1 MICTYSAHTHTKKES
16 CMKTLVPVDED
27 RKVVLYTR
35 DLKQGKTYYARFR
48 VSKTNLSNNQEYI
61 RESMQTPN
69 MEIASEVGVSRGT
82 VSNVLKVA

>member
-1 MICTYSAHTHTKKES
+1 
-16 CMKTLVPVDED
+16 MKILVPVDED

>member
-1 MICTYSAHTHTKKES
+1 
-16 CMKTLVPVDED
+16 MKTLIPVDED

-69 MEIASEVGVSRGT
+69 MEIVSEVGVSRRT

>member
-1 MICTYSAHTHTKKES
+1 
-16 CMKTLVPVDED
+16 MKSLIPVDED

>member
-1 MICTYSAHTHTKKES
+1 
-16 CMKTLVPVDED
+16 MKTLVPVDED

-69 MEIASEVGVSRGT
+69 MEIVSEVGVSRGT

>member
-1 MICTYSAHTHTKKES
+1 MNNLI
-16 CMKTLVPVDED
+16 PVDED
-27 RKVVLYTR
+27 QKVVLYTR

>member
-1 MICTYSAHTHTKKES
+1 
-16 CMKTLVPVDED
+16 MKTLIPVDED

-69 MEIASEVGVSRGT
+69 MEIVSEVGVSRGT

>member
-1 MICTYSAHTHTKKES
+1 
-16 CMKTLVPVDED
+16 MKTLVPVDED

-61 RESMQTPN
+61 RKSMQTPN

>member
-1 MICTYSAHTHTKKES
+1 
-16 CMKTLVPVDED
+16 MKSLIPVDED

-48 VSKTNLSNNQEYI
+48 LSKTNLSNNQEYI
-61 RESMQTPN
+61 RESMQTPKL
-69 MEIASEVGVSRGT
+69 EIASEVGVSIGT

>member
-1 MICTYSAHTHTKKES
+1 
-16 CMKTLVPVDED
+16 MKTLVPVDED

-48 VSKTNLSNNQEYI
+48 VSKTNLSNNQDYI
-61 RESMQTPN
+61 RESMRTPN

-82 VSNVLKVA
+82 VFNVLKFA

>member
-1 MICTYSAHTHTKKES
+1 
-16 CMKTLVPVDED
+16 MKTLVPVDED

-48 VSKTNLSNNQEYI
+48 VSKTNLSNNQDYI
-61 RESMQTPN
+61 RESMRTPN

-82 VSNVLKVA
+82 VSNVLKAA

>member
-1 MICTYSAHTHTKKES
+1 
-16 CMKTLVPVDED
+16 MKSLIPVDED

-61 RESMQTPN
+61 RESMQTPLVRLA
-69 MEIASEVGVSRGT
+69 ITPQSPVS
-82 VSNVLKVA
+82 S

>member
-1 MICTYSAHTHTKKES
+1 MICTYSAHTQKKS
-16 CMKTLVPVDED
+16 CMKTLIPVDED
-27 RKVVLYTR
+27 RKVVR

>member
-1 MICTYSAHTHTKKES
+1 
-16 CMKTLVPVDED
+16 MKTLVPVDED

>member
-1 MICTYSAHTHTKKES
+1 
-16 CMKTLVPVDED
+16 MKTLVPVNED

-69 MEIASEVGVSRGT
+69 MEIVSEVGVSRGT

>member
-1 MICTYSAHTHTKKES
+1 MICTYSAHTQKKS
-16 CMKTLVPVDED
+16 CTKTLIPVDED

>member
-1 MICTYSAHTHTKKES
+1 
-16 CMKTLVPVDED
+16 MKSLIPVDED

-61 RESMQTPN
+61 RKSMQTPLVRLA
-69 MEIASEVGVSRGT
+69 ITPPSPVS
-82 VSNVLKVA
+82 S

>member
-1 MICTYSAHTHTKKES
+1 
-16 CMKTLVPVDED
+16 MKTLIPVDED

>member
-1 MICTYSAHTHTKKES
+1 
-16 CMKTLVPVDED
+16 MKTLVPVNED

>member
-1 MICTYSAHTHTKKES
+1 
-16 CMKTLVPVDED
+16 MKTLVPGNED

>member
-1 MICTYSAHTHTKKES
+1 
-16 CMKTLVPVDED
+16 MKSLIPVDED

-61 RESMQTPN
+61 RKNMQTPLVRLA
-69 MEIASEVGVSRGT
+69 ITPQSPVS
-82 VSNVLKVA
+82 S